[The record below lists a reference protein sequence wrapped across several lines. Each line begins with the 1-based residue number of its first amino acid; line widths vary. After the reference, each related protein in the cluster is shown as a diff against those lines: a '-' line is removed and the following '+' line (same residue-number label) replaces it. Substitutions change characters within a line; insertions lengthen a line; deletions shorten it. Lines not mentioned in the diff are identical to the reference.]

1 MIGGMERPAR
11 IHHVALRVADPERA
25 LHFYSG
31 VLGLDEARRF
41 EEGGRVRSIWLSVGD
56 AVLMLER
63 EIKGSSGAARR
74 GSSGAARKGE
84 GAQAGSGHVLVFAV
98 SDLAAWE
105 SRLAAAG
112 VAIADRTAATLYVVD
127 PDGHRVG
134 LSVFPLGG

>member
-1 MIGGMERPAR
+1 MDRPTR

-25 LHFYSG
+25 LRFYGG
-31 VLGLDEARRF
+31 VLGLEEVRRF
-41 EEGGRVRSIWLSVGD
+41 EVDGRVRSVWVSAGD

-63 EIKGSSGAARR
+63 EIKCSGGPERKCSGA
-74 GSSGAARKGE
+74 E
-84 GAQAGSGHVLVFAV
+84 DGSGHVLVLAV

-112 VAIADRTAATLYVVD
+112 VAIADRTAATLYVLD

-134 LSVFPLGG
+134 LSVFDFGG